1 MDANF
6 VNESYITKIFT
17 TLSFCLCNVRR
28 WWKCEEI
35 RIFDLSIFKSEFPD
49 PKRSMFYQ
57 ARDYLSVNKI
67 EWRLHL
73 AVLPPVLDVLMYLK
87 LGEKKVALYASGNET
102 SLPENCEYFCWA
114 VSVRRCEHL
123 NLQST
128 CLL

>member
-1 MDANF
+1 M
-6 VNESYITKIFT
+6 NESYITKIFT

-87 LGEKKVALYASGNET
+87 LGEKRLLFMPQEMKQVYLNIV
-102 SLPENCEYFCWA
+102 NI
-114 VSVRRCEHL
+114 SVGLFQFEDA
-123 NLQST
+123 NI
-128 CLL
+128 